1 MGRQSKNKGIRLAKN
16 LSEEKVSFKFT
27 ITELN
32 NFIGYLMKERSSQIT
47 HKTLS
52 FMRKLFD
59 SLDDTPFEA
68 DKKLYERVYFIRK
81 ALKARLDLEMENESI
96 IIDFCRSDNP
106 SNKESQEIIRNI
118 PIYKRLNYNEIAY
131 INRQVIDYLRNGY
144 VKQYQEPIY
153 ELMERIDS
161 GDYESLQE
169 INDEVKALMKSF
181 LNETRKLNVVDEVP
195 TFSFEERDIEIAV
208 EEISNR
214 LNDPSRIL
222 TTGIEGLNQLL
233 APGYRGKRVYVFMG
247 LPAGFKSG
255 IMLKSALDMK
265 KYNIDTPSKNPKARR
280 TILLV
285 TMENDVDE
293 TVERLF
299 NMSVTT
305 QDIREFTPKQ
315 IVKKLRENNL
325 VLTTAEGID
334 VIIKYYPNRSIST
347 DDLYTIIDDLEDDNR
362 EVISLVLDYI
372 KRIRPAERAKDEK
385 EELKNVTNE
394 LKTLATEKN
403 IPVITAH
410 QLNRQAAA
418 LVDAASGSDDPD
430 AGLNLGRSH
439 VGSAWEVMENADW
452 ACIINTVV
460 DPETGQW
467 YLMFKRVKLR
477 YRDTAE
483 DPITRFF
490 QPFVM
495 GNRIQLMDDVHLEEP
510 LLAKSLKTDFL
521 DIDVEKKGK
530 RNARKR
536 EVIGDLNTA
545 SQSMFDFSNTANTRK

>member
-1 MGRQSKNKGIRLAKN
+1 MARQPKNKGYRLAP
-16 LSEEKVSFKFT
+16 EITDQKVSFKFT

-32 NFIGYLMKERSSQIT
+32 NYIGYLMKEKSAQIT
-47 HKTLS
+47 NKSLS
-52 FMRKLFD
+52 FMQELFD
-59 SLDDTPFEA
+59 KLDDTPFES
-68 DKKLYERVYFIRK
+68 DKKLYERVYFIRR
-81 ALKARLDLEMENESI
+81 ALKARLERGMENESI
-96 IIDFCRSDNP
+96 IIDYCRSDNP
-106 SNKESQEIIRNI
+106 GNKESQDIVRNI
-118 PIYKRLNYNEIAY
+118 PIYKKLNYNEINY
-131 INRQVIDYLRNGY
+131 INRQVSDYLRNGY
-144 VKQYQEPIY
+144 VKQYQEPLY

-161 GDYESLQE
+161 GDYDSLQE
-169 INDEVKALMKSF
+169 INDEVKALMKAF
-181 LNETRKLNVVDEVP
+181 LNETRKLNIVDEVP
-195 TFSFEERDIEIAV
+195 TFSFQEQELEMAV
-208 EEISNR
+208 EDIANR
-214 LNDPSRIL
+214 LSDPSRIL
-222 TTGIEGLNQLL
+222 YTGIEGLNQIL
-233 APGYRGKRVYVFMG
+233 APGYRGKRLYIFMG

-265 KYNIDTPSKNPKARR
+265 KYNNDTPAKNPKARR

-315 IVKKLRENNL
+315 IIKKMRENNL
-325 VLTTAEGID
+325 VLTTTEGID
-334 VIIKYYPNRSIST
+334 ILIKYYPNRSIST

-362 EVISLVLDYI
+362 EIISLVLDYI

-418 LVDAASGSDDPD
+418 MVDAASGSDDPD

-452 ACIINTVV
+452 ACIINTVI
-460 DPETGQW
+460 DQETGQW
-467 YLMFKRVKLR
+467 YLMFKRIKLR

-510 LLAKSLKTDFL
+510 LLVKSLKTDFL

-536 EVIGDLNTA
+536 EVIGDLNGAT
-545 SQSMFDFSNTANTRK
+545 QSMFDFSNTANSRK